1 MKNQKA
7 QTFTGNYILPFGKPI
22 VIVTG
27 WETETDFY
35 CERFVMFEKRDGK
48 MINRGICTHIS
59 KADYNAVYNP
69 ENEEQ
74 ALSDFMK
81 QEGETLAESDIFS
94 IVVEMMGEVENWE
107 RAVNME
113 IRLSSTQRLVDLV
126 YLHRKFPNALNWLE
140 QNTQLPMLKELITLA
155 KRFTAGENRY

>member
-1 MKNQKA
+1 MKNEKT

-27 WETETDFY
+27 WETETDFF
-35 CERFVMFEKRDGK
+35 CERFIMFEKRNGE
-48 MINRGICTHIS
+48 MMNRGICTHVS
-59 KADYNAVYNP
+59 KADYNAVYSP

-74 ALSDFMK
+74 ALTNFMN
-81 QEGETLAESDIFS
+81 QEGEKLAESDIFS

-113 IRLSSTQRLVDLV
+113 IRLSPTQRLGDLV
-126 YLHRKFPNALNWLE
+126 YLNRKFPNNLNWLE
-140 QNTQLPMLKELITLA
+140 KNTQSLMLKELINLS
-155 KRFTAGENRY
+155 KRFTAGENKY